1 MPREYRQV
9 RGMKHEFDRR
19 WPCAEKKTNG
29 QKGASEIELP
39 MNIPSRAEL
48 LEDLR
53 AFLEVHLKGKVLSA
67 DPGQLAMYIKLAHS
81 QAKKPKDKM
90 IAYLL
95 LRTQERLIEHNP
107 DEKERIVC
115 EFLIGELRAYYKEL
129 KK

>member
-1 MPREYRQV
+1 LINCGHLRT
-9 RGMKHEFDRR
+9 
-19 WPCAEKKTNG
+19 KTDG
-29 QKGASEIELP
+29 QKGASEIELA
-39 MNIPSRAEL
+39 MNIPARADL

-53 AFLEVHLKGKVLSA
+53 AFLEVHLKSKVLNA
-67 DPGQLAMYIKLAHS
+67 DPGQLSMYVKLVHA

-95 LRTQERLIEHNP
+95 LRVQERLLEHAP

-129 KK
+129 KR